1 MSGILFGRIDDPS
14 SITINSSSINVNISA
29 VNGSYGVSVIL
40 GEVDAN
46 TNIYI
51 NQL

>member
-1 MSGILFGRIDDPS
+1 MSGILFGLICYPS

-29 VNGSYGVSVIL
+29 VNGYYGVSVIL
-40 GEVDAN
+40 GCVDDN
-46 TNIYI
+46 TNISI

>member
-1 MSGILFGRIDDPS
+1 MSGILFGVIGYPS

-29 VNGSYGVSVIL
+29 VNGSYGVAVIL
-40 GEVDAN
+40 GCVYDN